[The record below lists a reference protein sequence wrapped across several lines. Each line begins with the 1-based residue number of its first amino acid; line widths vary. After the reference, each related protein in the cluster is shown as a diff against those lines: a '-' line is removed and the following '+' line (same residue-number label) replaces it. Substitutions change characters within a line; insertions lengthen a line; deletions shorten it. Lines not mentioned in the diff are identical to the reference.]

1 MTKLEEKHRNVSAL
15 TAKEIRYLL
24 VDVYNVTMYAYKLRK
39 LDYVASL
46 MVEMEKDIRKYEILL
61 PRTSQDAENSN
72 TAKIP
77 V

>member
-15 TAKEIRYLL
+15 TVIEIKSLL
-24 VDVYNVTMYAYKLRK
+24 GAVYNVTMYASKIRK
-39 LDYVASL
+39 PGYVACL
-46 MVEMEKDIRKYEILL
+46 MTDMEQDIRKYEGLI